1 MRRIATVAITSGALV
16 AGLMATGGNAF
27 ADTTGKASVV
37 SSTQGARPGVPAAGD
52 GMTAQGKKAFT
63 LKKSGLAATTAY
75 GYYWFSSYNHKP
87 IRVLDGRVRDNKRG
101 LYSCMQVVFWP
112 GKYQNPRLAHQSYF
126 IYNTHGKG
134 TTARLTISSY
144 LTGKMYMRECEG
156 YPVKGGFHVSH
167 GGKWRIFY

>member
-27 ADTTGKASVV
+27 ADGAAKATV
-37 SSTQGARPGVPAAGD
+37 SSTTQVARPGAPVAGD
-52 GMTAQGKKAFT
+52 GMTAQGKTAFT
-63 LKKSGLAATTAY
+63 LKKSGLSATTAY
-75 GYYWFSSYNHKP
+75 GYYWFSSYHGKP
-87 IRVLDGRVRDNKRG
+87 VRVLDGRVRDNAYG
-101 LYSCMQVVFWP
+101 LDSCMQVVFWP
-112 GKYQNPRLAHQSYF
+112 GRYQNQKLRDGQI

-134 TTARLTISSY
+134 TTARLVISSY

-156 YPVKGGFHVSH
+156 YPVRGGFHISH

>member
-27 ADTTGKASVV
+27 ADETGKASV
-37 SSTQGARPGVPAAGD
+37 SSTTQVARPGAPVATG
-52 GMTAQGKKAFT
+52 GMTAQGKTAFS
-63 LKKSGLAATTAY
+63 LKYSYLSATTAY
-75 GYYWFSSYNHKP
+75 GYYWWGSYKGKRT
-87 IRVLDGRVRDNKRG
+87 RVVDARVRDNKRG

-112 GKYQNPRLAHQSYF
+112 GKGQNSRLRDGRV

-134 TTARLTISSY
+134 TTARLVIQSY
-144 LTGKMYMRECEG
+144 LKGKMYMRECEG
-156 YPVKGGFHVSH
+156 YTSKGGFVVSH